1 MAARRRPGS
10 NQRLAW
16 RVQDILVGCG
26 LSQSGASFVGGT
38 NFYLPKVLEVVP
50 GPSSV
55 ELIVR
60 ILPGQMP
67 DHYANHAR
75 TIAYNLGMAEVRVT
89 PVGPYLIRLEL
100 VPEHPPSPVPE
111 TP

>member
-1 MAARRRPGS
+1 VATRQRPSS
-10 NQRLAW
+10 NQKLA
-16 RVQDILVGCG
+16 RQVQDILVGCG
-26 LSQSGASFVGGT
+26 LSQSGSSIVGGT
-38 NFYLPKVLEVVP
+38 NHYLPTVIKVVS

-67 DHYANHAR
+67 DHYAAHAQ
-75 TIAYNLGMAEVRVT
+75 TIAYNLDMAEVRVVG
-89 PVGPYLIRLEL
+89 VGPYLIRLEL
-100 VPEHPPSPVPE
+100 VPKSPSSPAPE